1 MVAARPVSV
10 GLWES
15 ELLPMSEIEKKVEW
29 TYPRREGFALLSLGE
44 DIQRAQDNISSENIS
59 RTSGVRW
66 EIELDGN

>member
-1 MVAARPVSV
+1 MVAMRPVSV

-15 ELLPMSEIEKKVEW
+15 ELLPMSEIEKKVER
-29 TYPRREGFALLSLGE
+29 TYPRREGFVLLSLGE
-44 DIQRAQDNISSENIS
+44 DIQRTQDNIPSETIW